1 MLLKKKKKKME
12 KVIKLTEQD
21 LVRLVKKIIKED
33 VKGYL
38 TTATVEDDMVIEFYV
53 NSFNITLSGVY
64 MMITEVS
71 TGKKYYVKSVS
82 GYFGGPIYD
91 RVTKKIVFTDSY
103 FGEITPKNY
112 KQIAKQNNIPVNQT
126 K

>member
-1 MLLKKKKKKME
+1 MKK
-12 KVIKLTEQD
+12 VVKLTEQD

-38 TTATVEDDMVIEFYV
+38 TTANVEGDMVIEFYV
-53 NSFNITLSGVY
+53 NAFNVTLSGIY

-71 TGKKYYVKSVS
+71 TGKKYYVKSK
-82 GYFGGPIYD
+82 GDYFGGPIYD
-91 RVTKKIVFTDSY
+91 RTLKNIAYKDSD